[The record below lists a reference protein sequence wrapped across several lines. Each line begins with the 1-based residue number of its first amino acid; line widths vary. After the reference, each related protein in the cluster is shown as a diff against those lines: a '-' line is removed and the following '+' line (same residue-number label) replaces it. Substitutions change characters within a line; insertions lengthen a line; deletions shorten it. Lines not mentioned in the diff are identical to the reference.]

1 MTFLDDKTTVPAGEP
16 NNPISTNVKCHN
28 CSLRAVVG
36 MIGALDNNWKIGG
49 IIPSVAVVSEISV
62 STTKFV

>member
-1 MTFLDDKTTVPAGEP
+1 MIFLDDKTTVPAGEP
-16 NNPISTNVKCHN
+16 NNPISTNVKCHS
-28 CSLRAVVG
+28 SLRAAVG